1 MSTIDGKDLKVT
13 PAGFGDVMA
22 LQKAISDALKENGIK
37 LNLSGFSFD
46 VANLEKMEIGD
57 IGGIIE
63 SVLSVATDPDLRTLL
78 FKCAE
83 RSLFENNKVNED
95 FFEKEENRKYYFPIM
110 FEVLKVNLSP
120 FFGLASSLFSN
131 LSGIKDLFQKQK

>member
-1 MSTIDGKDLKVT
+1 MPLIDGKELKIT

-37 LNLSGFSFD
+37 LDLSGFSFD
-46 VANLEKMEIGD
+46 LDNLSKMEVGD

-63 SVLSVATDPDLRTLL
+63 AVLSLTTDPALRTWL
-78 FKCAE
+78 FKCSE
-83 RSLFENNKVNED
+83 RALFDNNKVNED
-95 FFEKEENRKYYFPIM
+95 FFEAAGNRKYYYPIM
-110 FEVLKVNLSP
+110 VEVLKVNLSP

-131 LSGIKDLFQKQK
+131 LSGISELFQRSK